1 MAGDVL
7 KAGES
12 RVWLFE
18 DGPGPGRG
26 KEFFGFAK
34 IGDPTFG
41 FGDIERIEVPSETR
55 FNEFVQIDSIQGAK
69 ERPTASVQARYPRQ
83 DLSTLLRIGRKRC
96 AAGVQVHMG
105 KCANPQD
112 FDANWDKV
120 MVFTDVKYSSY
131 TIEGFGALSS
141 DEQAAVNET
150 GEFSADDMYEVK
162 PLLFG
167 EQLSTVIA
175 REITK
180 VLACDTI
187 ECGDCDEPSDGCQKV
202 FALQIGVGATPGTNP
217 SVVYSDDGGATGD
230 SLAISTL
237 FSNETPGDAVCVGG
251 DMVIVAGAGGIHIND
266 FEDILDGTDNW
277 VEVTSGLVAAKG
289 PLSITSVGPSHTWMG
304 ATGGYIYF
312 TDDPRGG
319 VSVQD
324 AGVATIQDLEA
335 IHALD
340 KLNVVAVGDLNA
352 VVYTTNGGSTWQS
365 LTGPAVGVNL
375 TAVWM
380 YDARLWLVGDAN
392 GDLWRT
398 SDAGV
403 TWTEITLPITPT
415 ALNDIRFFD
424 SVVGYLGVTV
434 AGPAGRMLRTIDGGQ
449 TFQTMPERAGSIP
462 ANDEINSVA
471 VCASPNVVW
480 GGGLGDNGSDGILVK
495 AS

>member
-18 DGPGPGRG
+18 DGFGPGRG
-26 KEFFGFAK
+26 KEYFGFAR

-41 FGDIERIEVPSETR
+41 FGDIERIEAPSEDR

-69 ERPTASVQARYPRQ
+69 ERPTASIIARYPRA
-83 DLSTLLRIGRKRC
+83 DLSSLLRIGRKRC
-96 AAGVQVHMG
+96 ASGVLVHLG

-120 MVFTDVKYSSY
+120 LVFTDVKYSSY
-131 TIEGFGALSS
+131 SGENFGALGS
-141 DEQAAVNET
+141 DEQAAANET

-471 VCASPNVVW
+471 VCARPNVVW

>member
-7 KAGES
+7 KAGER

-18 DGPGPGRG
+18 DGFGPGRG
-26 KEFFGFAK
+26 KEFFGFAR

-41 FGDIERIEVPSETR
+41 FGDIERVEVPSETR
-55 FNEFVQIDSIQGAK
+55 FNEFDQIDSIQGAK
-69 ERPTASVQARYPRQ
+69 ERPTASIIARYPRA
-83 DLSTLLRIGRKRC
+83 DLSSLLRIGRKRC
-96 AAGVQVHMG
+96 ASGVQVHLG

-120 MVFTDVKYSSY
+120 LVFTDVKYSSY
-131 TIEGFGALSS
+131 SGENFGALAS
-141 DEQAAVNET
+141 DEQAAANET

-202 FALQIGVGATPGTNP
+202 FALQIGVGATPGTSP

-277 VEVTSGLVAAKG
+277 VEITSGLVAAKG

-415 ALNDIRFFD
+415 AVNDIRFFD

-462 ANDEINSVA
+462 ANDDINSVA